1 MNENVL
7 FSTLPFLEATRQ
19 NETMNPLCF
28 EMRQSMSLSP
38 ARSTSEVF
46 QTGSFGIFK
55 TTINKRKT
63 RANGGWIQ
71 QHSIAQ
77 KAESRPLE

>member
-1 MNENVL
+1 
-7 FSTLPFLEATRQ
+7 
-19 NETMNPLCF
+19 
-28 EMRQSMSLSP
+28 MSLSP

-55 TTINKRKT
+55 TTINKRKI
-63 RANGGWIQ
+63 RVDGGWFQ

-77 KAESRPLE
+77 KAESRPLNDDQSTGNWSFNGCLVILLESFPTLDTESEPL